1 MNEGV
6 VMRQEHHPLVL
17 FVSVPEAA
25 RRLGIGKTLLYAQI
39 SAGKFPHRRIGGRI
53 VVSVKV
59 LEKLAEP
66 DERSVATANGAI

>member
-1 MNEGV
+1 
-6 VMRQEHHPLVL
+6 MRQEHQPLVL

-39 SAGKFPHRRIGGRI
+39 SMGKFPHRKIGGRI

-66 DERSVATANGAI
+66 DAQNATLVNQAS

>member
-1 MNEGV
+1 
-6 VMRQEHHPLVL
+6 MRQDYQSLVL

-53 VVSVKV
+53 VISVKV

-66 DERSVATANGAI
+66 DERSEATRNRAS

>member
-1 MNEGV
+1 
-6 VMRQEHHPLVL
+6 MRQEHQPVVL

-66 DERSVATANGAI
+66 DERSASSVNQVS

>member
-1 MNEGV
+1 MSE
-6 VMRQEHHPLVL
+6 QPL

-25 RRLGIGKTLLYAQI
+25 RTLGVGKTLLYEQI
-39 SAGKFPHRRIGGRI
+39 KAGKFPHRRIGGRI

-66 DERSVATANGAI
+66 EDNALSSI

>member
-1 MNEGV
+1 
-6 VMRQEHHPLVL
+6 MRQEYQSLVL

-39 SAGKFPHRRIGGRI
+39 STGKFPHRRIGGRI

-66 DERSVATANGAI
+66 DEKYEATANHAI